1 MRNTTRRA
9 ATVFIFI
16 TVLIDMLTFGMIG
29 PVLPKLI
36 ASFVGYNYASAAE
49 IIGIF
54 ATVWA
59 LMQFF
64 CSPLLGMLSD
74 RIGRRPVILV
84 SNAVAVVDFA
94 IMALAPNLW
103 WLFAGRVLSG
113 IASSNIT
120 AASAYIA
127 DVTPPEKRA
136 AAFGMLG
143 SAFGLGFVLG
153 PAVGGLVGNV
163 NPRLAFWAAAAFAL
177 LNTLYGLFVLPESLP
192 RERRTPRLEWKRA
205 NPVGSLKLLRSHHEL
220 WGLTWVNF
228 ITYLAHEVF
237 PNIWV
242 IYCIAAFGW
251 STGSIGLTLALVG
264 TVAAVNQAT
273 MIGPVVKRLGERRT
287 LLASLVLAAIGLD
300 ADGNEQRLHLLDRRS
315 HHLAAD
321 VSSIVASLD
330 DPARQRVRAGRASGR
345 ARIGARHLDVDRTVA
360 LHADLRAVRGA
371 VAVTRSDRRALV
383 FGGAALCWVAPSR
396 LARHLTRGR
405 RGITGAR
412 ARAADLC
419 GELSEGDDRLDHAR
433 FGEPPI
439 DAGDFVD

>member
-1 MRNTTRRA
+1 MSNIPRRA
-9 ATVFIFI
+9 ATVFIFV

-36 ASFVGYNYASAAE
+36 ASFVGNNYASAAE

-54 ATVWA
+54 ATAWA

-64 CSPLLGMLSD
+64 CSPLFGMLSD
-74 RIGRRPVILV
+74 RVGRRPVILL
-84 SNAVAVVDFA
+84 SNAVTVIDYA

-113 IASSNIT
+113 IATSNIT

-153 PAVGGLVGNV
+153 PAIGGAVGTI
-163 NPRLAFWAAAAFAL
+163 NPRLTFWAAAVFAL
-177 LNTLYGLFVLPESLP
+177 INTLYGLFVLPESLA
-192 RERRTPRLEWKRA
+192 RERRTPRLQWKRA
-205 NPVGSLKLLRSHHEL
+205 NPIGSLRLLHSHHEL

-237 PNIWV
+237 PNVWV

-264 TVAAVNQAT
+264 TIAAINQAT
-273 MIGPVVKRLGERRT
+273 MIAPVVKRLGERRT
-287 LLASLVLAAIGLD
+287 LLASLAIAVVGLLLLGANNGIVFLIAAVLISLPMYQASSQALMTRRVGAAEQGELQGALGSIRGMSMLIGPSLFTLTFAQFAGPWRALGLIGAPWFLAA
-300 ADGNEQRLHLLDRRS
+300 LLY
-315 HHLAAD
+315 A
-321 VSSIVASLD
+321 VSLVCAWRVTSRTDDIVLPIPE
-330 DPARQRVRAGRASGR
+330 PA
-345 ARIGARHLDVDRTVA
+345 
-360 LHADLRAVRGA
+360 
-371 VAVTRSDRRALV
+371 
-383 FGGAALCWVAPSR
+383 
-396 LARHLTRGR
+396 
-405 RGITGAR
+405 
-412 ARAADLC
+412 
-419 GELSEGDDRLDHAR
+419 
-433 FGEPPI
+433 PPI
-439 DAGDFVD
+439 YAES

>member
-1 MRNTTRRA
+1 MQASTARRA
-9 ATVFIFI
+9 ATVFIFV

-36 ASFVGYNYASAAE
+36 ASFVGNNYANAAKV
-49 IIGIF
+49 IGLF

-84 SNAVAVVDFA
+84 SNAVTVLDYA

-113 IASSNIT
+113 IATANMT

-127 DVTPPEKRA
+127 DVTAPEKRA

-153 PAVGGLVGNV
+153 PAIGGLVGNI
-163 NPRLAFWAAAAFAL
+163 NPRFTFWAAAGFAL
-177 LNTLYGLFVLPESLP
+177 LNTLYGLFVLPESLS
-192 RERRTPRLEWKRA
+192 RDRRTPRLEWKRA
-205 NPVGSLKLLRSHHEL
+205 NPVGSLRLLRSHHEL

-237 PNIWV
+237 PNVWV

-251 STGSIGLTLALVG
+251 STGSVGLTLALVG
-264 TVAAVNQAT
+264 TVAAINQAT
-273 MIGPVVKRLGERRT
+273 MVGPVVKRLGERRT
-287 LLASLVLAAIGLD
+287 LLASL
-300 ADGNEQRLHLLDRRS
+300 
-315 HHLAAD
+315 
-321 VSSIVASLD
+321 
-330 DPARQRVRAGRASGR
+330 
-345 ARIGARHLDVDRTVA
+345 
-360 LHADLRAVRGA
+360 A
-371 VAVTRSDRRALV
+371 VAVFGLFLMGLNNGVVFLIAAVVISLPMYQASSQALMTRRVSGAEQGELQGALGSIRGISMLIGPSLFTLV
-383 FGGAALCWVAPSR
+383 FAQFAGPWRSLGLIGAPWFLAALLYAGSLILAWRVTSRTDDVVLPVPEPAPPVY
-396 LARHLTRGR
+396 A
-405 RGITGAR
+405 
-412 ARAADLC
+412 
-419 GELSEGDDRLDHAR
+419 EG
-433 FGEPPI
+433 
-439 DAGDFVD
+439 

>member
-1 MRNTTRRA
+1 MMRDTPRRA
-9 ATVFIFI
+9 ATVFIFV

-36 ASFVGYNYASAAE
+36 ASFVGNNYASAAE
-49 IIGIF
+49 LIGIF

-103 WLFAGRVLSG
+103 WLFAGRAISG
-113 IASSNIT
+113 IASSNMS

-127 DVTPPEKRA
+127 DVTAPEKRA
-136 AAFGMLG
+136 AAFGVLG

-153 PAVGGLVGNV
+153 PAIGGVVGNV
-163 NPRLAFWAAAAFAL
+163 NPRLTFWAAAAFAL

-192 RERRTPRLEWKRA
+192 RERRTSRLEWKRA

-264 TVAAVNQAT
+264 TIAAINQAT
-273 MIGPVVKRLGERRT
+273 MVGRVVRRLGERRT
-287 LLASLVLAAIGLD
+287 LLASLLVAVVGLALMGTNNGIIFLVAAVIISLPMYQASSQALMTRCVGPAEQGELQGALGSVRGISMLIGPALFTLTFAQFAGPWRSLGLIGAPWFLAAMLYGGSLVLAW
-300 ADGNEQRLHLLDRRS
+300 
-315 HHLAAD
+315 
-321 VSSIVASLD
+321 
-330 DPARQRVRAGRASGR
+330 RVTS
-345 ARIGARHLDVDRTVA
+345 
-360 LHADLRAVRGA
+360 
-371 VAVTRSDRRALV
+371 RSDDVVLPV
-383 FGGAALCWVAPSR
+383 TETAPPLYAES
-396 LARHLTRGR
+396 
-405 RGITGAR
+405 
-412 ARAADLC
+412 
-419 GELSEGDDRLDHAR
+419 
-433 FGEPPI
+433 
-439 DAGDFVD
+439 